1 MTNALVLARGVCFA
15 LVLLAGLAFVGRYS
29 VHTWWRTPEGQ
40 NLMHMSLCVVGIFGW
55 LTLRPYLAIS
65 EGIIVGIDTGVSL
78 AALVVVLARHRLLT
92 VADRDAAAA
101 DPEEQP

>member
-1 MTNALVLARGVCFA
+1 MTHALEIARGVCFA
-15 LVLLAGLAFVGRYS
+15 LVLLAALAFVGRYS

-101 DPEEQP
+101 NPEE